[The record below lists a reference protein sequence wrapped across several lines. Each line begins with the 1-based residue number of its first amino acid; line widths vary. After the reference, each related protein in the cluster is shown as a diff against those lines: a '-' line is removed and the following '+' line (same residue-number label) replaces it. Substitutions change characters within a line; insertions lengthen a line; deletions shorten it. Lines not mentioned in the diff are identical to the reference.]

1 MSFRTRDTIH
11 EPRVTSHVFH
21 GGFLMI
27 HDSRFYFTTHA
38 LRLTMEDTL
47 CFFLRLTTYLPT
59 AGRRIPK
66 LNSPIP
72 NSFIFN
78 FQFSTLDS

>member
-1 MSFRTRDTIH
+1 MRRYFW
-11 EPRVTSHVFH
+11 H
-21 GGFLMI
+21 GLVWKRKAENQEML
-27 HDSRFYFTTHA
+27 DP
-38 LRLTMEDTL
+38 
-47 CFFLRLTTYLPT
+47 LRLTTYLPT
-59 AGRRIPK
+59 AIRRIPK